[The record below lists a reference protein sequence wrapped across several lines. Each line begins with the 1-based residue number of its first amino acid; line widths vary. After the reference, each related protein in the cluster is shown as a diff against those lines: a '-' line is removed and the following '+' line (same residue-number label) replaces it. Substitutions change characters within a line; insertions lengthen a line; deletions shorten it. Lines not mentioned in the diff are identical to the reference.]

1 MVTFEPTAGSET
13 VETMCGNVRIIDD
26 AVAME
31 PDEQFSV
38 RLISADPVGNFAED
52 ASESCITILD
62 NDDGKLRHLYVTSK
76 ALPNIDGA

>member
-13 VETMCGNVRIIDD
+13 AEMMCGNVRIIDD

>member
-13 VETMCGNVRIIDD
+13 AEMMCGNVCIIDD
-26 AVAME
+26 VVAME

-62 NDDGKLRHLYVTSK
+62 NDDGKFTRGTYTS
-76 ALPNIDGA
+76 